1 MVESFTELS
10 IPFQM
15 SSFDNMGQWIEECDR
30 HSLNKHIPRILV
42 GNKCDMVD
50 KVAVNTNMAQKFADS
65 HGMPLFET
73 SAKDDDKAN
82 HVDAIFMTV
91 AHKLKNAKPMMPVH
105 VTSFNA
111 RDSVHLRDSPQ
122 NRGLQS
128 AIGANTNEEK
138 SECAC

>member
-1 MVESFTELS
+1 MKVNSFEN
-10 IPFQM
+10 M
-15 SSFDNMGQWIEECDR
+15 SQWIEECDK

-50 KVAVNTNMAQKFADS
+50 KIAVNTNMAQKFADA

-91 AHKLKNAKPMMPVH
+91 AHKLKNAKPMMPVMA
-105 VTSFNA
+105 TNYNA
-111 RDSVHLRDSPQ
+111 HDTVHLRESPQ
-122 NRGLQS
+122 HRGLQS
-128 AIGANTNEEK
+128 AISSNGNTEEK